1 MKVDEDTIITGSSDG
16 VLRIVQI
23 HPDELLGVFGDNDG
37 FPCEKLK
44 VCAGNKKAIG
54 SISHDNLIR
63 LWDASILFDD
73 DADTDDDD
81 AVDKNEPKA
90 MVASSKGAVAKGGA
104 VDSEDDWEDESMDDS
119 DDCDDSDDS
128 NGGGKQ
134 GRKGFKTENEKFFED
149 L

>member
-90 MVASSKGAVAKGGA
+90 KVASSKGAACGKGWC
-104 VDSEDDWEDESMDDS
+104 S
-119 DDCDDSDDS
+119 
-128 NGGGKQ
+128 
-134 GRKGFKTENEKFFED
+134 RY
-149 L
+149 